1 MGSLTGIISAMLSAA
16 CFGML
21 AVFGKLAYARGFEA
35 TEILQYRFGFGALM
49 LLVWF
54 AATNRSVLRAG
65 PKTLLKAGFLG
76 VVLYPV
82 QSLSFMSSLKYVPAA
97 TSSLILYFYP
107 VAVTL
112 LSAMIFRTRLD
123 RIVGISLL
131 LLVAGCGLVFFD
143 AFLRDISRTGLML
156 ASLSMLIFST
166 YLICL
171 EWLLRGENPI
181 TVSFYCVL
189 AAAIVWTI
197 VSPPVRFLE
206 FDMQTKA
213 LTLALGLVPTA
224 LAVTLLYRSVD
235 LIGSSSAS
243 ICSTLEPITTVL
255 ASALLLG
262 EAVVPVQIAGMSL
275 ILLGIVLPN
284 AYALR
289 LKRS

>member
-1 MGSLTGIISAMLSAA
+1 MGSFTGIISAMLSAV

-21 AVFGKLAYARGFEA
+21 AVLGKLAYARGFEA

-54 AATNRSVLRAG
+54 AATNRNVLRAG

-76 VVLYPV
+76 IVLYPV

-112 LSAMIFRTRLD
+112 LSALIFRTRLD

-156 ASLSMLIFST
+156 ATLSMLIFST

-189 AAAIVWTI
+189 AAATVWTI
-197 VSPPVRFLE
+197 ISPPVRFME

-262 EAVVPVQIAGMSL
+262 EAVVPVQVTGMAL
-275 ILLGIVLPN
+275 ILFGIVLPN
-284 AYALR
+284 AHAMR